1 MPKTRLLLSYILAK
15 SVWQFYDSGWMQRE
29 WTKETVHFMFER
41 RENITKGIFLNE
53 PFLSVQFGDKP
64 KPQRADQNFQSH
76 PFPKILAL
84 GILFLEIELRIDIAN
99 YWSQDDIQNGTATMN
114 ANHVAADELFKST
127 KLDDLGTFGPL
138 KDVIETCL
146 YPDKF
151 TQLLDDPQGIR
162 SSMEVHIINPLKN
175 LYKLSWEDPAI
186 STVRPVLT
194 DSGPDIEEI
203 HASSPMP
210 APVAGMPRVPYYS
223 PIPCYPQ
230 PQPVSSNFASPRYAP
245 WSPEIS

>member
-15 SVWQFYDSGWMQRE
+15 SVWQFYNSEWMQKE

-41 RENITKGIFLNE
+41 RENISKGIFLNE
-53 PFLSVQFGDKP
+53 PFLSVQFGEP
-64 KPQRADQNFQSH
+64 NPQREDQNFQSH
-76 PFPKILAL
+76 PLPKILAL
-84 GILFLEIELRIDIAN
+84 GVLFLEIELRIDIAD
-99 YWSQDDIQNGTATMN
+99 YWLQDDTQKGTSIMN
-114 ANHVAADELFKST
+114 ANHIAADALFRST

-151 TQLLDDPQGIR
+151 TKFLDDPQELR
-162 SSMEVHIINPLKN
+162 SSMEEHIINPLKN

-194 DSGPDIEEI
+194 ESEPNVKGIR
-203 HASSPMP
+203 ASSPMP
-210 APVAGMPRVPYYS
+210 APVTCMSHVPYCS

-230 PQPVSSNFASPRYAP
+230 LLPVNSNFATPRYAP
-245 WSPEIS
+245 RSSEIA